1 MTSVSV
7 PLNRVH
13 LTGDEL
19 RHIGEAI
26 ASGALSGPGPQSLYC
41 EAVIRRAV
49 GAEWA
54 AIVPSCT
61 AALEMS
67 AILLDLVPGDEVVMP
82 SYTFVSTAAAVALR
96 GAVPVFVDV
105 DPVTLNICPDAAAAA
120 VTARTRA
127 IFAVHYA
134 GVVADMDALA
144 RVARARGLA
153 LVEDAA
159 QAYGSS
165 RGGRPAGSFGTAACF
180 SFHGT
185 KNVTSGEGGALVVN
199 DPALVERAGILRD
212 RGTDRERFL
221 RGQVNAYSWQDIGSS
236 QIVSEITAAFLRA
249 QLDHADRITAE
260 RRALWQG
267 YADALA
273 GPALQGHFR
282 LPAPPPEVRHNGH
295 IFFLMLPDARSRLS
309 LGAHLARQ
317 GIVAAPHYVPLHS
330 APAGRRFGRPSGAM
344 TVTDRAAECLLRL
357 PLWVGLGRD
366 QDRVIDAVL
375 DWCGGRRE
383 AA

>member
-1 MTSVSV
+1 MSSGSV

-19 RHIGEAI
+19 RHIGETI
-26 ASGALSGPGPQSLYC
+26 ASGALSGPGAQSATC

-49 GAEWA
+49 GAPWA

-82 SYTFVSTAAAVALR
+82 AYTFVSTAAAVALR

-105 DPVTLNICPDAAAAA
+105 DPVTLNICPAAAAAA

-144 RVARARGLA
+144 ALARRHGLT
-153 LVEDAA
+153 LVKDAA

-185 KNVTSGEGGALVVN
+185 KNITSGEGGALVVN

-221 RGQVNAYSWQDIGSS
+221 RGLVNAYSWQDIGSS
-236 QIVSEITAAFLRA
+236 QIVSEITAAVLRA
-249 QLDHADRITAE
+249 QLDHADRITEE

-273 GPALQGHFR
+273 EPARQGHFR
-282 LPAPPPEVRHNGH
+282 LPAPPPEVTHNGH
-295 IFFLMLPDARSRLS
+295 IFFVMLPDARSRLS
-309 LGAHLARQ
+309 LGAHLAQR
-317 GIVAAPHYVPLHS
+317 GISAAPHYVPLHS
-330 APAGRRFGRPSGAM
+330 APAGRRFGRPSGPM

-375 DWCGGRRE
+375 DWCGGQRE

>member
-1 MTSVSV
+1 MNSGSV

-26 ASGALSGPGPQSLYC
+26 ASGALSGPGAQSAYC
-41 EAVIRRAV
+41 EAVIRRAA
-49 GAEWA
+49 GAPWA

-67 AILLDLVPGDEVVMP
+67 AVLLDLGPGDEVVMP
-82 SYTFVSTAAAVALR
+82 SFTFVSTAAAVALR

-105 DPVTLNICPDAAAAA
+105 DPVTLNICPEAAAAA

-144 RVARARGLA
+144 RLAHARGLA

-159 QAYGSS
+159 QAYGST
-165 RGGRPAGSFGTAACF
+165 RGGRPAGSFGTTACF

-249 QLDHADRITAE
+249 QLDHADAI
-260 RRALWQG
+260 RADRLSIWQG
-267 YADALA
+267 YAAALA
-273 GPALQGHFR
+273 EPARQGQFR
-282 LPAPPPEVRHNGH
+282 IPAPPPETEHNGH

-309 LGAHLARQ
+309 LGEHLARR

-330 APAGRRFGRPSGAM
+330 SPAGRRFGRPSGPM
-344 TVTDRAAECLLRL
+344 TVTDHAADCLLRL
-357 PLWVGLGRD
+357 PLWVGLGGD
-366 QDRVIDAVL
+366 QDRVIDGVL
-375 DWCGGRRE
+375 DWCAGRRE